1 MLALAGILL
10 GGLIVAAAYLSMA
23 AERVAQQQTRL
34 QGELM
39 GQQIVT
45 LIKPALLAADPVSL
59 NFVLNQLVRQ
69 PHFDAIVLIDTK
81 QRQLGRAGEANS
93 DTNLLQEVTIR
104 QQDQNLAFLEIH
116 LNPAPYLKQIST
128 LLIQAGILALII
140 IILALLGCWYL
151 INRNSSIPETS
162 GRPVTEKPDEKAP
175 PGHALQPDEE
185 ARPDPE
191 AASQNRDESK
201 ASASELI
208 AAPVEPEPSSQP
220 TAENSDDDPELLIDL
235 LRPADDAP
243 NMPDFAPFSEKK
255 ESPKQAL
262 QKAPEQHPIVEEID
276 IKPQKSKLKNPLF
289 ENDKHEVQLD
299 MYSFE
304 QELELIVSAE
314 QAGYLL
320 YLDLA
325 SGHSDNIS
333 GDELHELQEYYYRM
347 LDMVIA
353 IYQGEAARIS
363 NGDLQ
368 LAFLKPHKDDSHG
381 VNAVCASQ
389 LFNRLYKLFNQ
400 QRIRRM
406 KPVLNLHM
414 ALVRGHH
421 KKLPRLQE
429 EARYLTQSTDSN
441 ELVTHTALSEAPD
454 LKVSLLAGAE
464 IHRAEEDKVL
474 IRSVNDNYQMLL
486 DKQAKHLLKKLFP

>member
-1 MLALAGILL
+1 MIALAGILL
-10 GGLIVAAAYLSMA
+10 GGLMVAAFYLSMA

-69 PHFDAIVLIDTK
+69 PHIDAIALIDTK
-81 QRQLGRAGEANS
+81 QRQLGRAGEADS

-116 LNPAPYLKQIST
+116 LNPTPYLKQIST
-128 LLIQAGILALII
+128 LLIQAGILALIV

-151 INRNSSIPETS
+151 INRNSSIAETAASPVARKTAPQTSEAPPSEAGEERHAETS
-162 GRPVTEKPDEKAP
+162 LQDQTENRAPEKTSAT
-175 PGHALQPDEE
+175 AE
-185 ARPDPE
+185 AE
-191 AASQNRDESK
+191 F
-201 ASASELI
+201 
-208 AAPVEPEPSSQP
+208 SSQP
-220 TAENSDDDPELLIDL
+220 PATNSDDDPELLIDL

-243 NMPDFAPFSEKK
+243 NMPEFAPFSDKK
-255 ESPKQAL
+255 ENPKQAL
-262 QKAPEQHPIVEEID
+262 QQAPEQHPIVEEID

-333 GDELHELQEYYYRM
+333 ADELHELQEYYYRM

-363 NGDLQ
+363 NGNLQ
-368 LAFLKPHKDDSHG
+368 LAFLNPHKDDSHG

-454 LKVSLLAGAE
+454 LKVSLLAGAD

-474 IRSVNDNYQMLL
+474 IRAVNENYQMLL